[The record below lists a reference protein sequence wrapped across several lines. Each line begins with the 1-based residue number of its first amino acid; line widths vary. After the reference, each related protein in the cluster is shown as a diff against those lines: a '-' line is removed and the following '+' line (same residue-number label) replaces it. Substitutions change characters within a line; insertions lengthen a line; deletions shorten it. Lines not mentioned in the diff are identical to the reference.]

1 MRTEKEFLTNVYS
14 QLLEIE
20 AVLGIMGTSCQTLDD
35 SQITPAFEN
44 VCIASGMLKR
54 KVEDITDKID
64 KRLCAEI

>member
-1 MRTEKEFLTNVYS
+1 MRAEKEFLTNVYG

-20 AVLGIMGTSCQTLDD
+20 AVLGIMAASCQTLDD
-35 SQITPAFEN
+35 SQITPEFEN

-64 KRLCAEI
+64 KRLCTEI

>member
-35 SQITPAFEN
+35 SRITPEFEN
-44 VCIASGMLKR
+44 VCIASR
-54 KVEDITDKID
+54 I
-64 KRLCAEI
+64 

>member
-35 SQITPAFEN
+35 SRITPEFEN

-54 KVEDITDKID
+54 KVEDIANMMD
-64 KRLCAEI
+64 KRLCTEI

>member
-20 AVLGIMGTSCQTLDD
+20 AVLGIMGTSYQSLDGC
-35 SQITPAFEN
+35 QITPEFEN

-64 KRLCAEI
+64 KRLCTEI